1 MLWTASCLLPGQCKL
16 QQRSVSVGCPMNP
29 ARGLLGCICCP
40 HCFCWSLAIVGATTT
55 KDHAQPQS
63 QYLPGKSFTTLV
75 CGCRKKIMRSASYP
89 ASLTSSSRGCLHCHH
104 TNLWN
109 ALGDI
114 LVNCKNVGTWSTV
127 EVCTCSVQE
136 GIYILSF
143 CIENARGAR
152 AGGSFFPLVHS
163 VLLEVTQS
171 IWNSN
176 CFRWNWLL
184 NPKLFVTV
192 SRVVA
197 AVQPQK
203 HWQQVYAF
211 WLLRRKTAKMNPFR

>member
-1 MLWTASCLLPGQCKL
+1 MWRNGSFFMGQSRCSKKPGCNE
-16 QQRSVSVGCPMNP
+16 S
-29 ARGLLGCICCP
+29 
-40 HCFCWSLAIVGATTT
+40 
-55 KDHAQPQS
+55 
-63 QYLPGKSFTTLV
+63 
-75 CGCRKKIMRSASYP
+75 MRSASYP